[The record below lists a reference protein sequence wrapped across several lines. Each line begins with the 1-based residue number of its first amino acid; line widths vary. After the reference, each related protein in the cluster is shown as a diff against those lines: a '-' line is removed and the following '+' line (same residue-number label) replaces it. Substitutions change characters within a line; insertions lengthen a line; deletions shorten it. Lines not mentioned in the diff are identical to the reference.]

1 MKLNSI
7 LILLFLILSN
17 KSFCQLTFPKLN
29 TTNYSVLI
37 GMDFYAN
44 LSISLDL
51 KDSLLTGDFGIGG
64 YKLGFF
70 TTIPLSKYSKVNS
83 TIYFGF
89 ENLKGKCYR
98 IFFPDSSIE
107 FQIKYLYIYPQ
118 INIDRLILGVNF
130 SFPIETSFS
139 SNLYNL
145 NNIHLEKM
153 AIRIEPIIGSTLW
166 MIIDNNLVQ
175 TKLNF
180 NFGFPIN
187 NLFLNDINLS
197 NFKFNSKIFN
207 ANISLQIGFKF

>member
-1 MKLNSI
+1 M
-7 LILLFLILSN
+7 
-17 KSFCQLTFPKLN
+17 
-29 TTNYSVLI
+29 
-37 GMDFYAN
+37 
-44 LSISLDL
+44 
-51 KDSLLTGDFGIGG
+51 
-64 YKLGFF
+64 
-70 TTIPLSKYSKVNS
+70 
-83 TIYFGF
+83 
-89 ENLKGKCYR
+89 
-98 IFFPDSSIE
+98 
-107 FQIKYLYIYPQ
+107 
-118 INIDRLILGVNF
+118 ILGVNF

-166 MIIDNNLVQ
+166 RIIDNNLVQ